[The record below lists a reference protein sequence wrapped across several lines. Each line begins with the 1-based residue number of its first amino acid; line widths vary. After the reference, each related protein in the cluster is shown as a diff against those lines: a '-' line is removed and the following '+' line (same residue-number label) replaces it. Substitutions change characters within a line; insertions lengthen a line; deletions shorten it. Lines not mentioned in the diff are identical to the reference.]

1 MTRKAIVTG
10 ISRGLGA
17 EIGAE
22 LERRGFEVLGIS
34 RSAGEA
40 VDLADPSAL
49 TSWLAGGTLRDFLA
63 DADDIVLVNNA
74 GLLGPATLA
83 GEQDAEATIAAV
95 NVNVTAPILLTNA
108 VLRDRPDALP
118 VRVAHISSG
127 AGRRPLEGWSV
138 YCATKAAV
146 DHHAQTVAAEQLP
159 GVRIAAIAP
168 GVVDTDMQA
177 EIRGSQDFPARE
189 EFVAMKDEGRL
200 STAAEAGAGVVD
212 LILSD
217 GYGSEVLTRI

>member
-49 TSWLAGGTLRDFLA
+49 TSWLSGDTLRDFLA

-177 EIRGSQDFPARE
+177 EIRGSQDFPARR

-200 STAAEAGAGVVD
+200 ATAAEAGAGVVD
-212 LILSD
+212 LLLSD

>member
-1 MTRKAIVTG
+1 MTKKAIVTG
-10 ISRGLGA
+10 HTRGLGA
-17 EIGAE
+17 ALAAQ
-22 LERRGFEVLGIS
+22 LEADGWDVLGVA
-34 RSAGEA
+34 RSGGER
-40 VDLADPSAL
+40 VDLGDPAAL
-49 TSWLAGGTLRDFLA
+49 TAWLAGGTLRDFLA

-127 AGRRPLEGWSV
+127 AGRRPLAGWSV

-146 DHHAQTVAAEQLP
+146 DHHAVTVAAEDHD
-159 GVRIAAIAP
+159 GVRIVAIRP
-168 GVVDTDMQA
+168 GVVDTDMQGD
-177 EIRGSQDFPARE
+177 IRASEGFPLRAD
-189 EFVAMKDEGRL
+189 FVAMKERGQL
-200 STAAEAGAGVVD
+200 TSAADAARAVLAIVHADDFGGAPLASV
-212 LILSD
+212 
-217 GYGSEVLTRI
+217 

>member
-49 TSWLAGGTLRDFLA
+49 TSWLSGDTLRDFLA

-95 NVNVTAPILLTNA
+95 QRAISA
-108 VLRDRPDALP
+108 
-118 VRVAHISSG
+118 RVIPRRKIAISS
-127 AGRRPLEGWSV
+127 
-138 YCATKAAV
+138 
-146 DHHAQTVAAEQLP
+146 
-159 GVRIAAIAP
+159 AAICSSA
-168 GVVDTDMQA
+168 
-177 EIRGSQDFPARE
+177 
-189 EFVAMKDEGRL
+189 
-200 STAAEAGAGVVD
+200 
-212 LILSD
+212 
-217 GYGSEVLTRI
+217 TRPSV

>member
-22 LERRGFEVLGIS
+22 LERRGFEVLGVS

-49 TSWLAGGTLRDFLA
+49 TSWLSGDTLRDFLA

-108 VLRDRPDALP
+108 VLRDRPDGLP

-212 LILSD
+212 LLLSD